1 MYLGIITVKQI
12 MKQFPGRG
20 RNYLTSLI
28 FLISVISRFAAAGQ
42 NLILNGSMTSQKGA
56 DVVAPGWVK
65 SYNSPLNTPDI
76 NDTAGPLLTT
86 AGINWAGGTPI
97 ASPDSGTWQNT
108 YTGEGVK
115 QVINGITVGAIYYF
129 SYYYTSQGITT
140 FPNNISPPNVT
151 IAGASGYENP
161 DYSGTIFQ
169 WNSYC
174 GTLIA
179 DSASIVIKASGP
191 LNIQAYLAYD
201 GFCLSQT
208 PLAFTQISQQPA
220 NISVC
225 DSGAA
230 SFRIQAPGSTEYN
243 WEVNNG
249 SGWAYLSNG
258 DPYRGTN
265 TDRLA
270 ITNATQSMN
279 NYRYRCY
286 IKGGTCPVYSSSAA
300 LTVLPLPVPLLEVNA
315 SSPQI
320 CSGDSI
326 TITAG
331 SGYQAYLWNN
341 SSNTSTI
348 TVNQAGDYWVDVT
361 DSNNCSGKDSITIL
375 PCEKFYI
382 PNAFTPNGDGINDFF
397 RPVIFGN
404 VINYEFNVYSRWGQL
419 VFQSTDITKG
429 WDGSLNGFNQ
439 NSGIFAWNCIFQVE
453 GQKQEDKK
461 GLVVLI
467 R

>member
-1 MYLGIITVKQI
+1 MLL
-12 MKQFPGRG
+12 FSFAP
-20 RNYLTSLI
+20 SLY
-28 FLISVISRFAAAGQ
+28 AAGQ

-97 ASPDSGTWQNT
+97 ASPDGGTWQNT

-115 QVINGITVGAIYYF
+115 QVINGITAGTIYYF

-169 WNSYC
+169 WNFYC

-179 DSASIVIKASGP
+179 DSTSIVITAAGP

-201 GFCLSQT
+201 GFYLSQT
-208 PLAFTQISQQPA
+208 PLAFTQITQQPA
-220 NISVC
+220 NSSVC
-225 DSGAA
+225 DGSNA
-230 SFRIQAPGSTEYN
+230 SFSIQAPGSTEYY

-249 SGWAYLSNG
+249 SGWAYLS
-258 DPYRGTN
+258 DATPYSGTH

-270 ITNATQSMN
+270 ISNATQSMD
-279 NYRYRCY
+279 NYQYRSY

-300 LTVLPLPVPLLEVNA
+300 LTVLPLPIPSLEVNA
-315 SSPQI
+315 PSPQI

-331 SGYQAYLWNN
+331 SGYQTYLWNN
-341 SSNTSTI
+341 SSNTSAI
-348 TVNQAGDYWVDVT
+348 TVNQPGEYRVDVT

-382 PNAFTPNGDGINDFF
+382 PNAFTPNGDGINDVFK
-397 RPVIFGN
+397 PVIIGN

-419 VFQSTDITKG
+419 VFHSTDLTKG
-429 WDGSLNGFNQ
+429 WDGFVSGFPLNT
-439 NSGIFAWNCIFQVE
+439 SIFVWNCHFRVE
-453 GQKQEDKK
+453 GQKLEDKK
-461 GLVVLI
+461 GIVVLI